1 MGFDRTDRTELGG
14 QTYPVH
20 TQLHDVAEIQATS
33 GGFAAIRTDGTVAT
47 WGCPRHG
54 GAVPDIVRKQ
64 LRDVKKIQANID
76 TFAAHRGDGI

>member
-1 MGFDRTDRTELGG
+1 MGFDRTDRIGRPDL
-14 QTYPVH
+14 PSPH
-20 TQLHDVAEIQATS
+20 PAEIQATS
-33 GGFAAIRTDGTVAT
+33 GAFAAIRTDGTVAT